1 MLFLIKR
8 SAMKNNNQKCCLQV
22 LGGCVV
28 WLTSDSSRSRFSSS
42 PAIFRRMTS
51 SFFLC
56 RWTHVLPT
64 TNRSMEPIEME
75 RSRGDVHFLL
85 VSAIGHGKTL
95 DASWS
100 AADAD
105 GRQTRSPSARRD
117 ALWRHSK
124 KKTCHLL
131 SPILLKLLCSIRQG
145 HSKTFDIC
153 KQTGGK
159 VLFFFLLLI
168 AADGQLLSLN
178 GDDVRHYRL
187 TVTNVN
193 LQKSATRHEG
203 LANKK
208 GKTGG
213 MGQQVNNRSV
223 SIAVRH
229 LAIIPHC
236 CVIIF

>member
-1 MLFLIKR
+1 MLFLVKR

-22 LGGCVV
+22 LGGCVGWRQIHQGRGFLLRRRRLFSEK
-28 WLTSDSSRSRFSSS
+28 WLHLFFSADGPTCSRRPIDGTNRNGTVTRRCPFSSC
-42 PAIFRRMTS
+42 
-51 SFFLC
+51 LG
-56 RWTHVLPT
+56 
-64 TNRSMEPIEME
+64 NRSWENIRRVVRDFLAHPLLMRMVDRHALHPHGGT
-75 RSRGDVHFLL
+75 RYDVIQRRKRVIFCHQ
-85 VSAIGHGKTL
+85 S
-95 DASWS
+95 SWNS
-100 AADAD
+100 
-105 GRQTRSPSARRD
+105 
-117 ALWRHSK
+117 WYF
-124 KKTCHLL
+124 
-131 SPILLKLLCSIRQG
+131 RQG

-153 KQTGGK
+153 KQTEGK

-193 LQKSATRHEG
+193 LEKSATRHEG

-229 LAIIPHC
+229 LAIIPT
-236 CVIIF
+236 VV

>member
-1 MLFLIKR
+1 MLFASTRWLRRLVDVRFIKVAVFF
-8 SAMKNNNQKCCLQV
+8 SVVAGYFQKN
-22 LGGCVV
+22 
-28 WLTSDSSRSRFSSS
+28 DFIFFSLLMD
-42 PAIFRRMTS
+42 PRA
-51 SFFLC
+51 
-56 RWTHVLPT
+56 PDD
-64 TNRSMEPIEME
+64 RSMEPIEME

-193 LQKSATRHEG
+193 LEKSATRHEG

-229 LAIIPHC
+229 LAITPHC
-236 CVIIF
+236 CVIIIF